1 MKKKIDIIVEARL
14 SSKRLPKKVLL
25 KVLERPLLDL
35 MIERLKKINFVED
48 IIVATTTNKNDDEII
63 NLAKNSGVKFF
74 RGSEN
79 DVLGRVVGAAKEN
92 KTDIIVQITGDNPL
106 IDKEVSENI
115 IKYYIAN
122 QDKYDFVS
130 NDIGIYNDTFKQ
142 EFPMGLNTK
151 VFSFSLLRD
160 IEKITN
166 NPVDRE
172 HVPNYI
178 LKNYNKYRIK
188 NFKAENKYCRPDL
201 RFTLDYLEDFK
212 VIKSIYENLYKKN
225 KNFTATDIFNFLD
238 KNPDIK
244 KINSHRKQQK
254 YNYSK

>member
-35 MIERLKKINFVED
+35 MIERLKKISFAED
-48 IIVATTTNKNDDEII
+48 IIVATTTNKNDDEIA

-106 IDKEVSENI
+106 VDKEVVENI
-115 IKYYIAN
+115 IKYYTTN

-130 NDIGIYNDTFKQ
+130 NDVGIYNDTFKQ

-151 VFSFSLLRD
+151 VFSSSLLSD

-178 LKNYNKYRIK
+178 LKNYNKYRVK

-225 KNFTATDIFNFLD
+225 KNFTAIDIFNFLD
-238 KNPDIK
+238 KNPKIK

>member
-1 MKKKIDIIVEARL
+1 MKKKIDIVVEARL
-14 SSKRLPKKVLL
+14 SSKRLPKKVML

-35 MIERLKKINFVED
+35 MIERLKKINFVES
-48 IIVATTTNKNDDEII
+48 IIIATTTNKIDDEIV
-63 NLAKNSGVKFF
+63 NLANNSGVKFF

-92 KTDIIVQITGDNPL
+92 NTDIIVQITGDNPL
-106 IDKEVSENI
+106 VDKETVENI
-115 IKYYIAN
+115 IKFYTSN

-130 NDIGIYNDTFKQ
+130 NDVGIYNDVFKQ

-151 VFSFSLLRD
+151 VFASSLLFD
-160 IEKITN
+160 VEKITTN
-166 NPVDRE
+166 IVDRE

-178 LKNYNKYRIK
+178 LKNYNKYRVH

-201 RFTLDYLEDFK
+201 RFTLDYQEDYE
-212 VIKSIYENLYKKN
+212 VIKLIYENLYEKN
-225 KNFTATDIFNFLD
+225 KNFSAVDIFDFLD

>member
-25 KVLERPLLDL
+25 QVLERPLLDL